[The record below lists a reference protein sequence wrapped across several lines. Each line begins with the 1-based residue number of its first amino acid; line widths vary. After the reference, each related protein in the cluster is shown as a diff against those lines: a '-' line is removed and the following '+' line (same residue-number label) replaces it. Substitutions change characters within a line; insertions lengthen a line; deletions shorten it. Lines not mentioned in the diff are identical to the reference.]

1 MAIID
6 NVDYCECHSEKSAY
20 LHKILVDYYLY
31 LQLHINF
38 IIVSFSLISYHLS
51 ISQTVKIMVK
61 EIYEFKI
68 HLSRHCTSKAGDSF
82 LLYIIDLK

>member
-6 NVDYCECHSEKSAY
+6 NVDYCECHSEKSALY

-31 LQLHINF
+31 LQRHINF

-51 ISQTVKIMVK
+51 FSQTVKIMVK
-61 EIYEFKI
+61 EIFY
-68 HLSRHCTSKAGDSF
+68 
-82 LLYIIDLK
+82 